1 MAGIPLVR
9 YGKSYADIW
18 RLKSD
23 FSDRNDEY
31 LSNMRRIADIYR
43 MQPQRT
49 HCKLCGHPLSIQE
62 GTFSFHSHGIDYG
75 ICPTCGH
82 LNGAYLETDEFSK
95 SVYERN
101 DYGKVYR
108 SGESQDA
115 YDYRTETIYL
125 PKAQFLL
132 ESLQE
137 FLSDEEIQRL
147 KFLDVGAGSG
157 YFVAAMRHLHM
168 DAVGIEISE
177 SQVEWG
183 NRHLSGGRLSH
194 VAAADIAESIRNAS
208 KDGVSFIGVLEH
220 IVSLQDVLDAIEQN
234 ERIRYLYF
242 SVPMFSYSAIF
253 ESIHPNVFNR
263 QLGGTHTHLFTNESL
278 AWLQRRYHWEL
289 RGAWYFGTDIAD
301 LFRAVMV
308 ESRHNSNLMLAEYFK
323 EKSASILDALQNVM
337 DRQKCCSEVHMM
349 VEIRRSI

>member
-125 PKAQFLL
+125 PKAQFLM

-177 SQVEWG
+177 AQIKWG
-183 NRHLSGGRLSH
+183 NRHLPNGKLSN
-194 VAAADIAESIRNAS
+194 VAAADIPERIRNAS
-208 KDGVSFIGVLEH
+208 ENVLSFIGVLEH
-220 IVSLQDVLDAIEQN
+220 IVSLQEVLDAIEQN
-234 ERIRYLYF
+234 ENIRYLYF
-242 SVPMFSYSAIF
+242 SVPMFSYSVIF
-253 ESIHPNVFNR
+253 ESIHPKVFNR

-278 AWLQRRYHWEL
+278 AWLQRKYHWKL
-289 RGAWYFGTDIAD
+289 RGAWYFGTDVAD
-301 LFRAVMV
+301 LLRMVIV
-308 ESRHNSNLMLAEYFK
+308 ESEHNGNGILVDYFK
-323 EKSASILDALQNVM
+323 ERSAAILDELQQVM
-337 DRQKCCSEVHMM
+337 DRQQFCSEVHMV
-349 VEIRRSI
+349 VEIDRT